1 MVKQKVTVTLDGA
14 RLDELRSLVGSRSLS
29 AAIDDALAAHLVRL
43 RHLSAVDEWLA
54 ELDAEHGAAPP
65 ETLEWA
71 ARLIDDWQ
79 SAREA
84 PTADPHRA
92 A

>member
-1 MVKQKVTVTLDGA
+1 MVKQKVTVTLDAA

-29 AAIDDALAAHLVRL
+29 SALDDALAAHLVRL

-54 ELDAEHGAAPP
+54 EMDAEHGAAPP

-71 ARLIDDWQ
+71 ARLIDDWKV
-79 SAREA
+79 SRDAAEA
-84 PTADPHRA
+84 GPHRA